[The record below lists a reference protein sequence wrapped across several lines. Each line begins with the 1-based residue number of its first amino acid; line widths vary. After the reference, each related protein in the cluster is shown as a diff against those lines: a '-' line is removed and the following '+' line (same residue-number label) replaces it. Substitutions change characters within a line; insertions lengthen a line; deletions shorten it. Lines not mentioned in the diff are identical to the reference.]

1 MEAQRRKK
9 EREFEE
15 NKAKLDEAVR
25 SRIQA
30 FQARVSRASYQKLPS
45 ST

>member
-1 MEAQRRKK
+1 MEAQQRKK

-30 FQARVSRASYQKLPS
+30 FQARVSRASY
-45 ST
+45 